1 MGSRLT
7 GEAGK
12 IGMASDIVTQQTKTE
27 PARRRGSEAHLDGDD
42 YFPTTENVNTMLD
55 LLEGQGEDKALARHL
70 ALAIAES
77 WVSGSASYTSKAV
90 QTLMD
95 WMATAEEY
103 ADPEG
108 LEEIREAR
116 RSIERGEG
124 IPWDSVKEQLGQ

>member
-1 MGSRLT
+1 
-7 GEAGK
+7 
-12 IGMASDIVTQQTKTE
+12 MASKIVAQRAKTE
-27 PARRRGSEAHLDGDD
+27 PAEHRGSAMHLDGDD

-55 LLEGQGEDKALARHL
+55 LLEGQGEDKALARDL

-90 QTLMD
+90 QVLMD

-108 LEEIREAR
+108 LEAIREAR
-116 RSIERGEG
+116 SSIERGEG
-124 IPWDSVKEQLGQ
+124 IPWDSV

>member
-1 MGSRLT
+1 MGA
-7 GEAGK
+7 AGK
-12 IGMASDIVTQQTKTE
+12 SGMASKIVTQRAKTE
-27 PARRRGSEAHLDGDD
+27 PAERRGSAAHLDGDD

-55 LLEGQGEDKALARHL
+55 LLEGQGEDSVLARDL

-90 QTLMD
+90 QVLMD

-108 LEEIREAR
+108 LEEIRAAR
-116 RSIERGEG
+116 SSIERGEG
-124 IPWDSVKEQLGQ
+124 IPWDSVQEQLGYK

>member
-1 MGSRLT
+1 
-7 GEAGK
+7 
-12 IGMASDIVTQQTKTE
+12 MANEIATQRAKTE
-27 PARRRGSEAHLDGDD
+27 PAERRGGAVHVDGDD

-55 LLEGQGEDKALARHL
+55 LLEGQGEDRALARDL

-90 QTLMD
+90 QVLMD

-108 LEEIREAR
+108 LAEIRAAR
-116 RSIERGEG
+116 SSIERGEG
-124 IPWDSVKEQLGQ
+124 IPWDSVQEQLGYK